1 MHELQLQL
9 RNSSWKY
16 FSKMA
21 SDGGLKVDNPA
32 ESIDSLSKEVENLKT
47 RLEEER
53 KKLNDVA
60 RKSLYLINTLIHTY
74 LKLYFCVYIVLFIYF

>member
-1 MHELQLQL
+1 
-9 RNSSWKY
+9 
-16 FSKMA
+16 MA

-60 RKSLYLINTLIHTY
+60 RKSLYFINILIHTY

>member
-1 MHELQLQL
+1 MVGLLATSLFLQILL
-9 RNSSWKY
+9 TLTSTSILEVHPGKY

-21 SDGGLKVDNPA
+21 SDGGLKVDNPN

-60 RKSLYLINTLIHTY
+60 RKSLY
-74 LKLYFCVYIVLFIYF
+74 